1 MRIPA
6 ASGAIFFLEVTWA
19 ITLFVQLCVRND
31 KLNRRRGLKGP
42 QGTIVESKPRQD
54 NTEKKQRKASRQLP
68 TRSEVCPSFP
78 RVSRRTDEETRTTG
92 KHLDKALRCKGRSL
106 YKNEDSFC
114 SRCWSNVL
122 KTTRGWRRALLY
134 LPLSCV
140 LAWRPNKLWLS
151 YVAAGL
157 LAVLSLLHIASS
169 ALGRRDPC
177 QSNAGTDSVG
187 ESLLNSR
194 QDNYDRFEEVL
205 VTEVLDDCVSGSG
218 RCPGDSDGEI

>member
-1 MRIPA
+1 MNVRGDKELMSSVLLSRNSKLKRKGA
-6 ASGAIFFLEVTWA
+6 ASGVIFFLEVTWA
-19 ITLFVQLCVRND
+19 ITLFVQLCVRN
-31 KLNRRRGLKGP
+31 
-42 QGTIVESKPRQD
+42 
-54 NTEKKQRKASRQLP
+54 
-68 TRSEVCPSFP
+68 
-78 RVSRRTDEETRTTG
+78 
-92 KHLDKALRCKGRSL
+92 
-106 YKNEDSFC
+106 EDSLC

-122 KTTRGWRRALLY
+122 TSTRGWRRALLY
-134 LPLSCV
+134 LPLSCS
-140 LAWRPNKLWLS
+140 LAWRPNRLWLS

-177 QSNAGTDSVG
+177 QSNTGTDSVG

-205 VTEVLDDCVSGSG
+205 VTEVLDDGVSGSG